1 MNKGMTAMKNYWESR
16 TLQNEKKALAL
27 ATSYSKRAKAQYD
40 DANKAIQASL
50 NDLMLDI
57 LTGGTPTRS
66 QLWRATKYIRLRN
79 VIQETELGLS
89 QSQIELVDALLPKIF
104 EETIGATFASIYEK
118 SEAYNVLSDTLLKQ
132 ALDTSWS
139 GKNYSDRIWLN
150 ANNLAKRL
158 EKDIADMIVLGK
170 NPNEI
175 KSQIAKDFAVSY
187 SATDRLIRTES
198 AHIYTQASITAYKTA
213 GIKQVKYLHGG
224 NCSDKCDC
232 HSLDGKIFDIG
243 TEPTL
248 PRHPNCI
255 CCYAPVV
262 DLTVAESSGK
272 IGFEKED
279 LNTITSAFPKY
290 GTATNPKKVTITHGG
305 KHADKRLAQRGIT
318 LDDAQHYVDTA
329 IIAFQQSA
337 DKAMYLSREG
347 VAIVLDNGGLASA
360 FPASCFDDK
369 TQELLKE
376 VEKVWRK

>member
-213 GIKQVKYLHGG
+213 GVKQVKYLHGG

-262 DLTVAESSGK
+262 DLTVAENRDIIIPEDMRKQTTKQLKKGIKNYDKMIAEHEYK
-272 IGFEKED
+272 IKNPQEFYSDWDSISERIQNGRIKHWQKEID
-279 LNTITSAFPKY
+279 IA
-290 GTATNPKKVTITHGG
+290 
-305 KHADKRLAQRGIT
+305 KRN
-318 LDDAQHYVDTA
+318 
-329 IIAFQQSA
+329 
-337 DKAMYLSREG
+337 K
-347 VAIVLDNGGLASA
+347 LAS
-360 FPASCFDDK
+360 K
-369 TQELLKE
+369 QLLKE
-376 VEKVWRK
+376 KGEL